1 MKIIAIVI
9 FVVLTLCSELL
20 CQSQD
25 KTVLTEQEAQEEV
38 TRLIH
43 QEFGDD
49 SLPSDDPNSLQYMP
63 DFIFAKRIV
72 SIFTKILGGEESLG
86 SVSLLLKSFS

>member
-1 MKIIAIVI
+1 MKIIPIVI
-9 FVVLTLCSELL
+9 FLVFTLCSAL

-25 KTVLTEQEAQEEV
+25 KAILSEQEAQEEV
-38 TRLIH
+38 SRLIR

-49 SLPSDDPNSLQYMP
+49 SLPSDDPNSLYYMP
-63 DFIFAKRIV
+63 DSIFAKRII

-86 SVSLLLKSFS
+86 SVSLTQKF